1 MQVCQHIFKKYS
13 TTNRTQPYKPLPLH
27 TCTLTHKISNKFLCC
42 VEKFWW
48 TWYLIWHKFTFFFF
62 WYCSFRH
69 SWSRRVLCH
78 EGAVYEV
85 RGGVPTGILC
95 NRQGKV
101 CKLYK
106 AIHVYEIRRGVSI
119 VCFVTD
125 RARYDKKIKTKKT
138 ENKKKERGPWEHFF
152 FEGLWV
158 CRGGREVG
166 DCSLAAQEQILYCS
180 VCSDLMCC
188 L

>member
-1 MQVCQHIFKKYS
+1 MHCQHIFKKYS

-48 TWYLIWHKFTFFFF
+48 TWYLIWHKFTFIFF

-78 EGAVYEV
+78 EGAIYEV

-101 CKLYK
+101 CKQYK
-106 AIHVYEIRRGVSI
+106 AIPYMYMRSGEGFLLCALLQTGQGMI
-119 VCFVTD
+119 
-125 RARYDKKIKTKKT
+125 KKIKTKKQKT
-138 ENKKKERGPWEHFF
+138 KRRREVHGNIFF
-152 FEGLWV
+152 FWGSVSVSGWEG
-158 CRGGREVG
+158 GGG
-166 DCSLAAQEQILYCS
+166 LQFGCSRTNFILFS
-180 VCSDLMCC
+180 V
-188 L
+188 